1 MKIALCQ
8 INPTVGAINQNKK
21 SIFDWYHRAVD
32 LGADLVVFPEL
43 SLIGYPPQDLLLRNR
58 FIENAKNALD
68 EIAQKSTIPIILGNT
83 MMEDNKLYNCAF
95 FCEKGE
101 IISHY
106 KKRLLPTYDVFDEAR
121 YFTSGSEPCVVKVS
135 INGENVYLGLQICE
149 DLWDKNYSCDL
160 VEELKAKGAEII
172 INLSASPYRVDR
184 LLDRCELIQSKASD
198 NRLSYVYCNLVG
210 AQDELIF
217 DGQSLAYNENGELI
231 AQGKAFEEEILLV
244 DINNS
249 QTIDLK
255 DSRREEKIYNALVL
269 GVKDYF
275 NKTGHSEAVIG
286 LSGGI
291 DSSLTACIAV
301 DALGIENVHGV
312 SMPSKFSS
320 QHSKDDAKLLSEN
333 LGVDYRT
340 ISIESIVSSFE
351 ESLKASYNGSE
362 PGVAEENIQARTR
375 GSIIM
380 ALSNK
385 FNWLV
390 LSTGNKTELAMG
402 YCTLYGDMNGGLAVI
417 SDLSKT
423 DVYALS
429 RWVNEKAGFD
439 CIPINSIEKPP
450 SAELA
455 PNQVDPFDYD
465 VVSPLVTALIDNQKS
480 PSELIKE
487 GADPGLVKDISNR
500 IRINEYKRRQAAPG
514 LRVTSKAFGIGRRV
528 PIVNQRSEEH
538 TSELQSPFYIFNIIG
553 FGPKTISS

>member
-1 MKIALCQ
+1 MKITLCQ

-121 YFTSGSEPCVVKVS
+121 YFTSGSEPFVVKVS

-198 NRLSYVYCNLVG
+198 NRLSYLYCNLVG

-231 AQGKAFEEEILLV
+231 AQGKAFEEEILMV
-244 DINNS
+244 DVKNS
-249 QTIDLK
+249 QTIDLI
-255 DSRREEKIYNALVL
+255 DSIREEKIYNALVL

-275 NKTGHSEAVIG
+275 KKTGHTEAVIG

-333 LGVDYRT
+333 LGIDYRT

-351 ESLKASYNGSE
+351 ESLKTSYNGSE
-362 PGVAEENIQARTR
+362 LGVAEENIQARAR

-465 VVSPLVTALIDNQKS
+465 VVSPLVTALIDTQKS

-528 PIVNQRSEEH
+528 PIVNQFD
-538 TSELQSPFYIFNIIG
+538 ELNND
-553 FGPKTISS
+553 

>member
-21 SIFDWYHRAVD
+21 IILETYNRAID
-32 LGADLVVFPEL
+32 LEADVIVFPEL
-43 SLIGYPPQDLLLRNR
+43 AIIGYPPQDLLLRDR
-58 FIENAKNALD
+58 FIINAQNALN
-68 EIAQKSTIPIILGNT
+68 EIAQKSTIPVILGNT
-83 MMEDNKLYNCAF
+83 LIEDNKLYNCAF
-95 FCEKGE
+95 ICENGE
-101 IISHY
+101 IVSHY

-121 YFTSGSEPCVVKVS
+121 YFAAGNKYCIVELAIDGKNTK
-135 INGENVYLGLQICE
+135 IGLQICE

-160 VEELKAKGAEII
+160 AKELKESGAEII
-172 INLSASPYRVDR
+172 INISASPYRVDK
-184 LLDRCELIQSKASD
+184 LLDRCELIQTKAKD
-198 NRLSYVYCNLVG
+198 NSIPYIYCNLIG

-217 DGQSLAYNENGELI
+217 DGQSLAYNENGQLI
-231 AQGKAFEEEILLV
+231 AQGKSFEEEIVMV
-244 DINNS
+244 DLSLNKPMN
-249 QTIDLK
+249 LK
-255 DSRREEKIYNALVL
+255 VLQREEKIYNALVL

-275 NKTGHSEAVIG
+275 KKTNHSEAVIG

-291 DSSLTACIAV
+291 DSSLTASIAV
-301 DALGIENVHGV
+301 DALGKENVHGV

-351 ESLKASYNGSE
+351 QSLKASYNGSE
-362 PGVAEENIQARTR
+362 SGVAEENIQARAR

-429 RWVNEKAGFD
+429 KWVNKNAGFER
-439 CIPINSIEKPP
+439 IPLSSIEKPP
-450 SAELA
+450 SAELR
-455 PNQVDPFDYD
+455 PEQVDPFDYD
-465 VVSPLVTALIDNQKS
+465 VVSPLVSSLIDDEKS

-487 GADPGLVKDISNR
+487 GADPELVKDISSR

-514 LRVTSKAFGIGRRV
+514 LKVTSKAFGMGRRV
-528 PIVNQRSEEH
+528 PIINQYD
-538 TSELQSPFYIFNIIG
+538 EL
-553 FGPKTISS
+553 KHD

>member
-121 YFTSGSEPCVVKVS
+121 YFTSGSDPCVVKLS

-362 PGVAEENIQARTR
+362 PGVAEENIQARAR

-514 LRVTSKAFGIGRRV
+514 LKVTSKAFGIGRRV
-528 PIVNQRSEEH
+528 PIVNQFD
-538 TSELQSPFYIFNIIG
+538 ELNND
-553 FGPKTISS
+553 

>member
-32 LGADLVVFPEL
+32 IGADLVVFPEL

-121 YFTSGSEPCVVKVS
+121 YFTSGSEPCVVKLS
-135 INGENVYLGLQICE
+135 INGKNVYLGLQICE
-149 DLWDKNYSCDL
+149 DLWDKNYSGDL

-231 AQGKAFEEEILLV
+231 AQGKAFEEEILMV
-244 DINNS
+244 DIKNS

-275 NKTGHSEAVIG
+275 KKTGHTEAVIG

-465 VVSPLVTALIDNQKS
+465 VVSPLVTAMIEDEKS
-480 PSELIKE
+480 PTELIE
-487 GADPGLVKDISNR
+487 GGADPELVKDISRR

-528 PIVNQRSEEH
+528 PIVNQFD
-538 TSELQSPFYIFNIIG
+538 ELNND
-553 FGPKTISS
+553 

>member
-21 SIFDWYHRAVD
+21 IILETYNRAID
-32 LGADLVVFPEL
+32 LEADVIVFPEL
-43 SLIGYPPQDLLLRNR
+43 AIIGYPPQDLLLRDR
-58 FIENAKNALD
+58 FIINAQNALN
-68 EIAQKSTIPIILGNT
+68 EIAQKSTIPVILGNT
-83 MMEDNKLYNCAF
+83 LIEHNKLYNCAF
-95 FCEKGE
+95 ICENGE
-101 IISHY
+101 IVSHY
-106 KKRLLPTYDVFDEAR
+106 KKRLLPTYDVFDEDR
-121 YFTSGSEPCVVKVS
+121 YFAAGNKHCIVELAIDGKNTK
-135 INGENVYLGLQICE
+135 IGLQICE

-160 VEELKAKGAEII
+160 AKELKESGAEII
-172 INLSASPYRVDR
+172 INISASPYRVDK
-184 LLDRCELIQSKASD
+184 LLDRCELIQTKAKD
-198 NRLSYVYCNLVG
+198 NSIPYIYCNLVG

-217 DGQSLAYNENGELI
+217 DGQSLAYNENGQLI
-231 AQGKAFEEEILLV
+231 AQGKSFEEEIVMV
-244 DINNS
+244 DFSLNKPMN
-249 QTIDLK
+249 LK
-255 DSRREEKIYNALVL
+255 VLQREEKIYNALVL

-275 NKTGHSEAVIG
+275 KKTNHSEAVIG

-291 DSSLTACIAV
+291 DSSLTALIAV
-301 DALGIENVHGV
+301 DALGKENVHGV

-351 ESLKASYNGSE
+351 QSLKASYNGSE
-362 PGVAEENIQARTR
+362 SGVAEENIQARAR

-429 RWVNEKAGFD
+429 KWVNKNAGFER
-439 CIPINSIEKPP
+439 IPLSSIEKPP
-450 SAELA
+450 SAELR
-455 PNQVDPFDYD
+455 PEQVDPFDYD
-465 VVSPLVTALIDNQKS
+465 VVSPLVSSLIDDEKS

-487 GADPGLVKDISNR
+487 GADPELVKDISSR

-514 LRVTSKAFGIGRRV
+514 LKVTSKAFGMGRRV
-528 PIVNQRSEEH
+528 PIINQYD
-538 TSELQSPFYIFNIIG
+538 EL
-553 FGPKTISS
+553 KHD

>member
-121 YFTSGSEPCVVKVS
+121 YFTSGSEPCVVKLS

-231 AQGKAFEEEILLV
+231 AQGKAFEEEILMV
-244 DINNS
+244 DIKNS

-275 NKTGHSEAVIG
+275 KKTGYTEAVIG

-333 LGVDYRT
+333 LGVDYRA

-362 PGVAEENIQARTR
+362 PGVAEENIQARAR

-514 LRVTSKAFGIGRRV
+514 LKVTSKAFGMGRRV
-528 PIVNQRSEEH
+528 PIINQYD
-538 TSELQSPFYIFNIIG
+538 EL
-553 FGPKTISS
+553 KHD

>member
-21 SIFDWYHRAVD
+21 IILETYNRAID
-32 LGADLVVFPEL
+32 LEADVIVFPEL
-43 SLIGYPPQDLLLRNR
+43 AIIGYPPQDLLLRDR
-58 FIENAKNALD
+58 FIINAQNALN
-68 EIAQKSTIPIILGNT
+68 EIAQKSTIPVILGNT
-83 MMEDNKLYNCAF
+83 LIEHNKLYNCAF
-95 FCEKGE
+95 ICENGE
-101 IISHY
+101 IVSHY
-106 KKRLLPTYDVFDEAR
+106 KKRLLPTYDVFDEDR
-121 YFTSGSEPCVVKVS
+121 YFAAGNKHCIVELAIDGKNTK
-135 INGENVYLGLQICE
+135 IGLQICE

-160 VEELKAKGAEII
+160 AKELKESGAEII
-172 INLSASPYRVDR
+172 INISASPYRVDK
-184 LLDRCELIQSKASD
+184 LLDRCELIQTKAKD
-198 NRLSYVYCNLVG
+198 NSIPYIYCNLVG

-217 DGQSLAYNENGELI
+217 DGQSLAYNENGQLI
-231 AQGKAFEEEILLV
+231 AQGKSFEEEIVMV
-244 DINNS
+244 DLSLNKPMN
-249 QTIDLK
+249 LK
-255 DSRREEKIYNALVL
+255 VVQREEKIYNALVL

-275 NKTGHSEAVIG
+275 KKTNHSEAVIG

-291 DSSLTACIAV
+291 DSSLTASIAV
-301 DALGIENVHGV
+301 DALGKENVHGV

-351 ESLKASYNGSE
+351 QSLKASYNGSK
-362 PGVAEENIQARTR
+362 PGVAEENIQARAR

-429 RWVNEKAGFD
+429 KWVNKNAGFER
-439 CIPINSIEKPP
+439 IPLSSIEKPP
-450 SAELA
+450 SAELR
-455 PNQVDPFDYD
+455 PEQVDPFDYD
-465 VVSPLVTALIDNQKS
+465 VVSPLVSSLIDDEKS

-487 GADPGLVKDISNR
+487 GADPELVKDISSR

-514 LRVTSKAFGIGRRV
+514 LKVTSKAFGMGRRV
-528 PIVNQRSEEH
+528 PIINQYD
-538 TSELQSPFYIFNIIG
+538 EL
-553 FGPKTISS
+553 KHD

>member
-121 YFTSGSEPCVVKVS
+121 YFTSGSEPCVVKLS
-135 INGENVYLGLQICE
+135 INGKNVYLGLQICE
-149 DLWDKNYSCDL
+149 DLWDKNYSGDL

-231 AQGKAFEEEILLV
+231 AQGKAFEEEILMV
-244 DINNS
+244 DIKNS

-465 VVSPLVTALIDNQKS
+465 VVSPLVTAMIEDEKS
-480 PSELIKE
+480 PTELIE
-487 GADPGLVKDISNR
+487 GGADPELVKDISRR

-528 PIVNQRSEEH
+528 PIVNQFD
-538 TSELQSPFYIFNIIG
+538 ELNND
-553 FGPKTISS
+553 

>member
-32 LGADLVVFPEL
+32 IGADLVVFPEL

-68 EIAQKSTIPIILGNT
+68 EIAKKSTIPIILGNT

-121 YFTSGSEPCVVKVS
+121 YFTSGSEPCVVKLS
-135 INGENVYLGLQICE
+135 INGKNVYLGLQICE
-149 DLWDKNYSCDL
+149 DLWDKNYSGDL

-231 AQGKAFEEEILLV
+231 AQGKAFEEEILMV
-244 DINNS
+244 DIKNS

-275 NKTGHSEAVIG
+275 KKTGHTEAVIG

-351 ESLKASYNGSE
+351 ESLRASYNGSE

-465 VVSPLVTALIDNQKS
+465 VVSPLVTAMIEDEKS
-480 PSELIKE
+480 PTELIE
-487 GADPGLVKDISNR
+487 GGADPELVKDISRR

-528 PIVNQRSEEH
+528 PIVNQFD
-538 TSELQSPFYIFNIIG
+538 ELNND
-553 FGPKTISS
+553 

>member
-121 YFTSGSEPCVVKVS
+121 YFTSGSEPCVVKLS
-135 INGENVYLGLQICE
+135 INGKNVYLGLQICE
-149 DLWDKNYSCDL
+149 DLWDKNYSGDL

-231 AQGKAFEEEILLV
+231 AQGKAFEEEILMV
-244 DINNS
+244 DIKNS

-275 NKTGHSEAVIG
+275 KKTGHSEAVIG

-465 VVSPLVTALIDNQKS
+465 VVSPLVTAMIEDEKS
-480 PSELIKE
+480 PTELIE
-487 GADPGLVKDISNR
+487 GGADPELVKDISRR

-528 PIVNQRSEEH
+528 PIVNQFD
-538 TSELQSPFYIFNIIG
+538 ELNND
-553 FGPKTISS
+553 